1 MPITHIPK
9 FPIVDPDPS
18 LGKAISNF
26 HLSDWLTV
34 AAFAGSGYTYG
45 FFAGMFVCIILLFYY
60 IFFLLIHLFLFCCS
74 LVFS

>member
-18 LGKAISNF
+18 VGKAISNF

-45 FFAGMFVCIILLFYY
+45 FFAGMLMVSFFYINAVFLIL
-60 IFFLLIHLFLFCCS
+60 I
-74 LVFS
+74 